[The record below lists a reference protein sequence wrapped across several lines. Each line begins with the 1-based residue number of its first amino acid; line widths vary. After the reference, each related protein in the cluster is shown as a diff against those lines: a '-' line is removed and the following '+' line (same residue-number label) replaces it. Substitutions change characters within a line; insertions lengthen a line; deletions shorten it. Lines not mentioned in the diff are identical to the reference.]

1 MAVLHN
7 HIRSTHSIKVGNG
20 LRAEVKGSAAAGAL
34 FPHSFFFIG
43 VSPEIKNKKN
53 VNKKNISGG
62 IFRHGPPRVAVGKAR
77 VRWRWPGLSG
87 RSQRLGLGPRCCA
100 LPAGGWTC
108 LAFSLAQPGL
118 FRAAFISKVT
128 ARMLSFGF
136 SIQSVNFRNCESSPP
151 SQTLF
156 LLPSHFIVD
165 LFFPQRL

>member
-1 MAVLHN
+1 MLITKILAVESLGMVHPEWQ
-7 HIRSTHSIKVGNG
+7 SAKPGFGGGGG
-20 LRAEVKGSAAAGAL
+20 LASLGGLKGWAL
-34 FPHSFFFIG
+34 
-43 VSPEIKNKKN
+43 
-53 VNKKNISGG
+53 
-62 IFRHGPPRVAVGKAR
+62 A
-77 VRWRWPGLSG
+77 
-87 RSQRLGLGPRCCA
+87 PRCCA

-165 LFFPQRL
+165 LFFFPKDFNMAKKNTVLE